1 MRSVSMRRRLG
12 MLILVTM
19 SCSLTVASGSDSVSN
34 PPDFAADVRPILSRH
49 CLPCHGPDQQTRRG
63 SLRLDLEEEA
73 LEVITPGN
81 SSASLLGQRI
91 TSADPEDQM
100 PPSDFHESLDDREKA
115 ILLEWIDGGAKW
127 QEHWSFIAS
136 QLPALPTETA
146 HPIDAFIDA
155 ALEKQGLLAAAPA
168 APEILARR
176 AALDLTGLPP
186 ELADLDNYLADHAN
200 DPEGAWQRWLDH
212 LLSLP
217 SYGERWAS
225 PWLDLARYA
234 DTKGYEQD
242 GHRNIWPWRDWVIR
256 ALNDDM
262 PFDRFTLEQIAGDL
276 LTDAD
281 TKTRIATA
289 FHRNTL
295 TNDEGGTQ
303 DEEFRVA
310 AVVDRVNTTMQVW
323 MGLTASCAQCHDH
336 KYDPLSQE
344 EYYQLY
350 DVFNQT
356 EDADRNDEFPTLS
369 YLPEPDQQ
377 ELQKAKSELEELQQ
391 RYRSEPLPEVDR
403 TNIPLQDNSRNLV
416 WSGYSLPLANET
428 IDDRVT
434 PWVWTALDEIAAP
447 GISHVIHQTA
457 PDQQTRQVYFD
468 RCLHP
473 VTVEEEDVFAI
484 HVRIRKAPN
493 TLMLQVHAA
502 DASAWEHRAY
512 WGDDRIPWGQP
523 GTTSRWPMETDL
535 DPLQNR
541 EWQELRIPAAAIGML
556 PGSRFDGLALTQVGG
571 EIEWGGVRL
580 LRKAPPTKHPEVF
593 FPQFIESSS
602 EYHLDLLPEEIR
614 SALAEAST
622 DNSADL
628 TQLENWWRR
637 EISPFGR
644 RALFPLKMEIARK
657 REEIAGIER
666 RALSLPIL
674 NALAPENA
682 RLTHLLERGSYLQP
696 GPQVSAAT
704 PGFLPPLANSEE
716 AARLRFARWLV
727 DAKNPLTARV
737 QVNRIW
743 EQIFGLGLVPT
754 VEDLG
759 TQGDLPS
766 HPQLLDYLAITWQ
779 NEDSWSMKKL
789 LRRILSSETY
799 RRSSQLSENQLK
811 LDPQNRWLARA
822 PRVRL
827 PAETIRDQA
836 LAIGGLLSP
845 KMHGPPVYPPQP
857 DGVWQVVY
865 NGSQWPTSSGED
877 RVRRSIYTYWRRTA
891 PYPAML
897 IFDSPDR
904 QVCQSRRIRTNTP
917 LQALVTLN
925 DPVYIEAAGGL
936 AHRSLMKDGN
946 ISEALRHAFR
956 LATSRFPDDQ
966 ELATLRTY
974 FTEQRAHFLQKPNQA
989 TRLLESAK
997 WTQASTED
1005 LASKAALVMAAN
1017 VILNLDEVLVRR

>member
-1 MRSVSMRRRLG
+1 MYHRMVIWQLALLFCVFTQG
-12 MLILVTM
+12 H
-19 SCSLTVASGSDSVSN
+19 GGDSVSI
-34 PPDFAADVRPILSRH
+34 PPDFASEVRPILSRH

-63 SLRLDLEEEA
+63 SLRLDLESEA

-81 SSASLLGQRI
+81 SKESLLGQRI
-91 TSADPEDQM
+91 TTDDPDDQM
-100 PPSDFHESLDDREKA
+100 PPPDFHESLDEREKG
-115 ILLEWIDGGAKW
+115 ILLAWIDAGAPWK
-127 QEHWSFIAS
+127 EHWSFSA
-136 QLPALPTETA
+136 PARVAPPLERLN
-146 HPIDAFIDA
+146 PIDAFIDA
-155 ALEKQGLLAAAPA
+155 AIEEQGLSTSALA

-186 ELADLDNYLADHAN
+186 DPKELDRFLKDHSK
-200 DPEGAWQRWLDH
+200 DSQGAWNRWIDH

-217 SYGERWAS
+217 TYGERWAS

-242 GHRNIWPWRDWVIR
+242 GHRHIWPWRDWVIR
-256 ALNDDM
+256 ALNEDM

-281 TKTRIATA
+281 TETRIATA

-336 KYDPLSQE
+336 KYDPLSQV

-350 DVFNQT
+350 DIFNQT
-356 EDADRNDEFPTLS
+356 EDADRNDEFPTLP
-369 YLPEPDQQ
+369 YLSVPDQQ
-377 ELQKAKSELEELQQ
+377 ELDSAKTVLQELEEQ
-391 RYRSEPLPEVDR
+391 YRNQPLPEVDR
-403 TNIPLQDNSRNLV
+403 TALPLTALWRDLV
-416 WSGYSLPLANET
+416 WSGYTLPLATET

-434 PWVWTALDEIAAP
+434 PWIWTALEEVAPP
-447 GISHVIHQTA
+447 GISHVIHQIA

-468 RCLHP
+468 RSLHP
-473 VTVEEEDVFAI
+473 VTVAEGDVFAI

-523 GTTSRWPMETDL
+523 GTSSRWPMTPEI
-535 DPLQNR
+535 DPLQNP
-541 EWQELRIPAAAIGML
+541 EWQVLQIPASTVGMR
-556 PGSRFDGLALTQVGG
+556 PGSRLNGLALTQIGG

-580 LRKAPPTKHPEVF
+580 IRKIPPAAHPEIL
-593 FPQFIESSS
+593 FPDFLAAATEFDQ
-602 EYHLDLLPEEIR
+602 DLLPAEIR
-614 SALAEAST
+614 SSIESARDENAEAKT
-622 DNSADL
+622 RV
-628 TQLENWWRR
+628 QEWWKR
-637 EISPFGR
+637 EISIFGR
-644 RALFPLKMEIARK
+644 RALFPARSAIAHQ
-657 REEIAGIER
+657 REEITRIER
-666 RALSLPIL
+666 RALPLPIL
-674 NALAPENA
+674 QPLAAERERA
-682 RLTHLLERGSYLQP
+682 THLLQRGSYLQP
-696 GPQVSAAT
+696 GQAVSAAA
-704 PGFLPPLANSEE
+704 PAFLPPLADSSEPD
-716 AARLRFARWLV
+716 RLRFARWLI
-727 DAKNPLTARV
+727 DPKNPLTARV

-743 EQIFGLGLVPT
+743 EQVFGLGLVPT
-754 VEDLG
+754 IEDLG

-766 HPQLLDYLAITWQ
+766 HGKLLDYLAVTWQ
-779 NEDSWSMKKL
+779 KDDGWSMKKL
-789 LRRILSSETY
+789 LRRILTSETY
-799 RRSSQLSENQLK
+799 RRSSRVDETQQS
-811 LDPQNRWLARA
+811 LDPQNRWLARSS
-822 PRVRL
+822 RVRL

-904 QVCQSRRIRTNTP
+904 QVCHSRRIRTNTP

-925 DPVYIEAAGGL
+925 DPVYLEAAGGL
-936 AHRSLMKDGN
+936 AHRSLIQHDDSK
-946 ISEALRHAFR
+946 EALRLAFR
-956 LATSRFPDDQ
+956 LATCRFPDA
-966 ELATLRTY
+966 EEFATLQRY
-974 FTEQRAHFLQKPNQA
+974 LEEEQSRFLENPEQA
-989 TRLLESAK
+989 TLLLESVR
-997 WTQASTED
+997 WPQASPTD
-1005 LASKAALVMAAN
+1005 IAGKAALVMVAN